1 MVAGTVRRRGESWQA
16 ILNFRDPRTAGKVVQ
31 FTATRRTKREAE
43 KALAELIVRRDRE
56 GLVRANQTFGQA
68 TTKWREAGG
77 FSTERVRRLRHCGV
91 CWVSPRMRSESVP
104 PS

>member
-16 ILNFRDPRTAGKVVQ
+16 ILNFRDPRQSGKVVQ

-56 GLVRANQTFGQA
+56 GLVRANPTFAQA
-68 TTKWREAGG
+68 VTKWREAK
-77 FSTERVRRLRHCGV
+77 EHRRSLVAAALRNRGAEASAAAH
-91 CWVSPRMRSESVP
+91 R
-104 PS
+104 